1 MLRDQVAMNRLTLRF
16 RRFRRVAGDLI
27 SCTNWKVISLY
38 VLSNVFDGR
47 ELNGIERA

>member
-1 MLRDQVAMNRLTLRF
+1 M
-16 RRFRRVAGDLI
+16 AGDLI

-47 ELNGIERA
+47 ELNGTERAEIAREFTTFACT